1 MASQA
6 ASGIRGECFVVMP
19 FGKKPLP
26 DGRTYDFDKV
36 YRVIITR
43 AVQEVGLKP
52 LRADETV
59 GSRLIHSDMFKDLRD
74 RSIVLADLSLE
85 NPNVFYELGIRHVMS
100 PTGTVLMCRKG
111 TDLPFD
117 VRLSRV
123 VFYKFDGDDLDW
135 EEVEETIK
143 ALKFALQDAQRNQPD
158 SPVHVLLENVMRSD
172 SQNSPAAH
180 TMAVSALREN
190 LDKYERGLAES
201 WRGKPLSA
209 LLEEHSDTVFGLRA
223 LGYFCLTAAPNPAE
237 ASRVA
242 KLLQAAEQYSLAT
255 SIYEPMYA
263 AGQLTPFY
271 LLGYAGA
278 YSEANPNLRGANRA
292 IGFAREAL
300 AQVTTGASG
309 EHDAEGVVSEQLAH
323 AYRVL
328 GGLLQWKWQ
337 LTKEGSDLAAATE
350 AQTDG
355 LKHMNIARSHGKFA
369 NPGYIA
375 QAHLKLMLALRTN
388 SQDAGRPDL
397 EGHGDAIM
405 KIAELPSDDAVSVS
419 YLHWFQAI
427 TLADLGADDEANA
440 KALDQLA
447 RDASL
452 SSRPD
457 CFEIGRRQYV
467 LLRRFIE
474 GFGSVLRHPKIMGR
488 ISRHLYMGLRKS
500 Q

>member
-6 ASGIRGECFVVMP
+6 ASSIRGECFVVMP

-135 EEVEETIK
+135 EEVEENIK
-143 ALKFALQDAQRNQPD
+143 ALKLALQDAQKNQPD
-158 SPVHVLLENVMRSD
+158 SPVHVLLESVIRTD

-180 TMAVSALREN
+180 MMAVSATREN
-190 LDKYERGLAES
+190 LDKYERSLAES

-209 LLEEHSDTVFGLRA
+209 LLLEHSDTVFGLRA
-223 LGYFCLTAAPNPAE
+223 LGFHCLTAEPIPGE
-237 ASRVA
+237 ASKVA

-255 SIYEPMYA
+255 SIYKHLHA
-263 AGQLTPFY
+263 SGQLTPFY
-271 LLGYAGA
+271 LLGYSGA
-278 YSEANPNLRGANRA
+278 YSEANPNLHGANTA
-292 IGFAREAL
+292 IGLAREAL
-300 AQVTTGASG
+300 AEIMKSASD
-309 EHDAEGVVSEQLAH
+309 ERDAEGAVSEQLAH

-337 LTKEGSDLAAATE
+337 LTQDDPDLVAAIE
-350 AQTDG
+350 AQTNG
-355 LKHMNIARSHGKFA
+355 LKHMKIARSHGKFA
-369 NPGYIA
+369 NPGYVA
-375 QAHLKLMLALRTN
+375 QAHLKLMLALRVSN
-388 SQDAGRPDL
+388 QDAGRPDL
-397 EGHGDAIM
+397 EGHGDAVL

-427 TLADLGADDEANA
+427 TLADIGADDEANA

-447 RDASL
+447 RDAGL
-452 SSRPD
+452 ASRPD

-474 GFGSVLRHPKIMGR
+474 GFGHVLRHPKILGR

>member
-1 MASQA
+1 MAGQA
-6 ASGIRGECFVVMP
+6 ASGVRGECFVVMP

-26 DGRTYDFDKV
+26 DGSTYDFDKV

-43 AVQEVGLKP
+43 AVNEVGLKP

-59 GSRLIHSDMFKDLRD
+59 GSRLIHSDMFRDLRD
-74 RSIVLADLSLE
+74 RAIVLADLSLE

-143 ALKFALQDAQRNQPD
+143 ALKLALQDAQRNQPD

-172 SQNSPAAH
+172 SQQSPTTTA
-180 TMAVSALREN
+180 TTVSAAREN
-190 LDKYERGLAES
+190 LDKYEHGLAQS
-201 WRGKPLSA
+201 WRGQPLSA
-209 LLEEHSDTVFGLRA
+209 LLKEHADTVFGLRA
-223 LGYFCLTAAPNPAE
+223 LGDYCLMADPIPAE
-237 ASRVA
+237 ASAVA
-242 KLLQAAEQYSLAT
+242 KLLSTAEQYALAT
-255 SIYEPMYA
+255 AVYERVGA
-263 AGQLTPFY
+263 CGQLTPFY

-278 YSEANPNLRGANRA
+278 YSEANPDLRGANTA
-292 IGFAREAL
+292 IGFARKAL
-300 AQVTTGASG
+300 AEITKDATDAVDDEGTAS
-309 EHDAEGVVSEQLAH
+309 ANLAH

-337 LTKEGSDLAAATE
+337 LTQAEADLAAALD
-350 AQTDG
+350 AQGTG
-355 LKHMNIARSHGKFA
+355 LKHMTIARGHGKFP
-369 NPGYIA
+369 NPGYVA
-375 QAHLKLMLALRTN
+375 QAHLKLMLALRV
-388 SQDAGRPDL
+388 SSEDAGRPDA
-397 EGHGDAIM
+397 EGHGDAIL
-405 KIAELPSDDAVSVS
+405 KIATLPNDDPVSVS

-427 TLADLGADDEANA
+427 TLADLGADEEANA

-447 RDASL
+447 RDARLASQ
-452 SSRPD
+452 PD

-474 GFGSVLRHPKIMGR
+474 GFGRVLRHPKIMGR